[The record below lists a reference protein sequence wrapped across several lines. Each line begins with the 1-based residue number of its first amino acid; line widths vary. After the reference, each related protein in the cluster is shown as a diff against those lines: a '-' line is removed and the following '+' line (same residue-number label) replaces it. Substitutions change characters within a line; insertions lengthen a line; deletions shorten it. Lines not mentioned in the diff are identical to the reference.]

1 MNRKRLLGCDA
12 TIFVSNVDMIA
23 KGKLEG
29 GALVVFM
36 EPPYIQ
42 TG

>member
-29 GALVVFM
+29 GAA
-36 EPPYIQ
+36 Q
-42 TG
+42 TRQSDVERV